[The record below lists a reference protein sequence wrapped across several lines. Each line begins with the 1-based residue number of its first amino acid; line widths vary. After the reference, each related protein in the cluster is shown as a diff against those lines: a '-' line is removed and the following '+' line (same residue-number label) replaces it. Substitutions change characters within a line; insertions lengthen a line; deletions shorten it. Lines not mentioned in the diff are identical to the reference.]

1 MVGSYVGL
9 CRIVGSYG
17 ILPFGLIYIYIYF
30 KWDSFGLDNPPKP
43 TSPTSYQKPNNELKS
58 QIYPYVNIKSQKNL
72 RDFDDYIMDVDT
84 S

>member
-9 CRIVGSYG
+9 CRIVWDPTDPTIWLDIY
-17 ILPFGLIYIYIYF
+17 IYIYIYF

-72 RDFDDYIMDVDT
+72 
-84 S
+84 